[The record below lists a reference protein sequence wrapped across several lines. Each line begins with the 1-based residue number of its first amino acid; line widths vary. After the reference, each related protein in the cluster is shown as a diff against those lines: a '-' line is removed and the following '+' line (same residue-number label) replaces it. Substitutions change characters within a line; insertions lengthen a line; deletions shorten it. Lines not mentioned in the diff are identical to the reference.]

1 MYENAKNDLIEIF
14 KFGIHKLKNNACT
27 QEEMAG
33 IMRSIEENIP
43 IHAELDDLA
52 EFYGKSK
59 TAVSSQIKRNLYD
72 KPRKNVTLYPFLKVR
87 KILPLSWRKRH

>member
-1 MYENAKNDLIEIF
+1 MYNAKDDLIEIF
-14 KFGIHKLKNNACT
+14 RYGIHKLKRNSCT
-27 QEEMAG
+27 QEEMEG

-43 IHAELDDLA
+43 IQAELDDLA
-52 EFYGKSK
+52 DFYGKSK

-87 KILPLSWRKRH
+87 RILPDSWRKRL